1 MYQRISLFL
10 TGAYLCSPIAALAS
24 SHKKQLCEGVN
35 SASGATGGCQG
46 SGDLFGGSGFFNNIA
61 NMLIFIVGAVSVLM
75 IIIGGLRYV
84 LSAGDPSSTK
94 SAKDTVLYAV
104 VGVIVALLA
113 FAIVNFVIAKIG

>member
-1 MYQRISLFL
+1 MYQKISLFL
-10 TGAYLCSPIAALAS
+10 TGAYLYSPLAVLAS
-24 SHKKQLCEGVN
+24 SHTPKAQLCEGVQ
-35 SASGATGGCQG
+35 SAGGGACNGNE
-46 SGDLFGGSGFFNNIA
+46 LFGGGGFFKNIA
-61 NMLIFIVGAVSVLM
+61 NTLIFIVGAVSVLM

-113 FAIVNFVIAKIG
+113 FAIVNFVLANIGK

>member
-1 MYQRISLFL
+1 MYQKISLFL
-10 TGAYLCSPIAALAS
+10 TGAYLYSPAAALAA
-24 SHKKQLCEGVN
+24 SHKAQLCKGVN
-35 SASGATGGCQG
+35 SAAGEDGGCKG
-46 SGDLFGGSGFFNNIA
+46 EVALFGADGFFQSIA

-84 LSAGDPSSTK
+84 LSAGDPGSTK
-94 SAKDTVLYAV
+94 SAKDTVMYAV